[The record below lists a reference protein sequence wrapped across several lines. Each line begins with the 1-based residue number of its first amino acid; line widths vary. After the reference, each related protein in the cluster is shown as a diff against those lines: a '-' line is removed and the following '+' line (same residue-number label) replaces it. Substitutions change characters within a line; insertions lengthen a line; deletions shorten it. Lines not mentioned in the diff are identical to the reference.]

1 MNDRAR
7 LVPAIDPHRRTL
19 AGRGASQ
26 SRRPPPSLDLDVTR
40 RPDALVPALWLLNGC
55 RPPSAVTSVEP
66 DLEAVP
72 PVLVKRFAIFAA
84 PSLSGLGPG
93 RKRSASL
100 AGDRRRRQ
108 DGPDR

>member
-1 MNDRAR
+1 MNNRAR
-7 LVPAIDPHRRTL
+7 LGPAIDLHRRTL

-40 RPDALVPALWLLNGC
+40 RPGALAPALWMLNGC
-55 RPPSAVTSVEP
+55 RPPSAVTSGEP
-66 DLEAVP
+66 GPEAVP
-72 PVLVKRFAIFAA
+72 PVLIKRFAIFAA

-93 RKRSASL
+93 RKRSASP
-100 AGDRRRRQ
+100 AGDRRHRQ